1 MDVLILFYLLGRD
14 APKVEGDP
22 TLEFVLIIFLL
33 LTTAGL
39 IWLSRGK

>member
-1 MDVLILFYLLGRD
+1 MDILVLFYLLGRD

-22 TLEFVLIIFLL
+22 TLEFALIIFML

-39 IWLSRGK
+39 IWLSHGK